1 MAVRPTSA
9 VAGTTMRFAPKQS
22 IMYPMIGVN
31 DAVPKLWKV
40 NASAT
45 APRPAEILRGSLKK
59 NAIRIDGDGG
69 FAKKEPHCG
78 DGNDPPAIEDA
89 TAREKQLV
97 SLAPYRN
104 DSDDPAFCLRGRV
117 TYPGVFK

>member
-1 MAVRPTSA
+1 MEGKCQRH
-9 VAGTTMRFAPKQS
+9 
-22 IMYPMIGVN
+22 
-31 DAVPKLWKV
+31 
-40 NASAT
+40 SAT
-45 APRPAEILRGSLKK
+45 TYAEILRGSLKK
-59 NAIRIDGDGG
+59 NAIRIDGDSG

-97 SLAPYRN
+97 SFAAYRN

-117 TYPGVFK
+117 AYPGVIQIRFLAIPFEKTVRIAQAGLADAFAPGT